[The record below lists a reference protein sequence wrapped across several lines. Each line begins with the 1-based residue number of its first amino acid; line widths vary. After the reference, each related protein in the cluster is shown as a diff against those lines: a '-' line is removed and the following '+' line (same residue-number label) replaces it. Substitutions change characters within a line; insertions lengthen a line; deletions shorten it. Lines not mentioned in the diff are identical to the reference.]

1 MFTIR
6 LIIKEYRAVAPCMD
20 RHRRQLTHWPFRA
33 SQSGVFRHLSFSSAV
48 ITPVLNAP
56 FCHSVN
62 RSLSWNS

>member
-1 MFTIR
+1 
-6 LIIKEYRAVAPCMD
+6 MD